1 MKSDK
6 PIFVECDPGV
16 IMAESKAKLE
26 EFLGREL
33 QPAQVEQ
40 IMLQY
45 IVYRE
50 VLLTNRFNAGMR
62 QMLYQ
67 FSTAPV
73 LDYIAALVAV
83 ERLPAA
89 NAGCTVRF
97 NLVAGHGYTLIPE
110 GTRVATSDGVAIF
123 RILDDITV
131 PDTVHVVQAKVL
143 AETAGR
149 VGNGYAVGTVN
160 KILDP
165 VAFVSTV
172 ANIDTT
178 GGGSDV
184 EGDDQLRARIKLA
197 PSQYSSAGSRSS
209 YKFYAQSA
217 NPLITDVS
225 VNSHTPGTVLIVP
238 LTGATDTP
246 EQVLTDVYAAC
257 SPDDVRPLTDTV
269 IVSAPTRK
277 DYVIQADIV
286 LYEAAD
292 ANSAN
297 IAIIEALEGY
307 AAGKLG
313 ALGQDIIRSNIA
325 QICRISGVYD
335 VEIKAPAQNII
346 VNDEEFANCTEITV
360 NIVGFNH
367 G

>member
-6 PIFVECDPGV
+6 PIFVECDPTL

-97 NLVAGHGYTLIPE
+97 NLVVGHGYTLIPE
-110 GTRVATSDGVAIF
+110 GTRVATSDGAAIF
-123 RILDDITV
+123 RVLDDITV
-131 PDTVHVVQAKVL
+131 PDPTHVVEVKVL
-143 AETAGR
+143 AEAAGR
-149 VGNGYAVGTVN
+149 SGNGYAVGTVN

-184 EGDDQLRARIKLA
+184 ESDDQLRARIKLA

-217 NPLITDVS
+217 NPLIIDVS
-225 VNSHTPGTVLIVP
+225 INSHTPGTVLIVP
-238 LTGATDTP
+238 LTGADNTS
-246 EQVLTDVYAAC
+246 EQVLIDVFAAC

-277 DYVIQADIV
+277 DYAIQADLV
-286 LYEAAD
+286 LYEATD
-292 ANSAN
+292 ANSAK
-297 IAIIEALEGY
+297 IAIMSALEEY
-307 AAGKLG
+307 ATGKRG
-313 ALGQDIIRSNIA
+313 TLGQDIIRSHIA

-335 VEIKAPAQNII
+335 VDVKTPTENIVVSDDQFAHCTDI
-346 VNDEEFANCTEITV
+346 VV
-360 NIVGFNH
+360 NITGFNN